1 MVEVGAE
8 AGLRMY
14 SLVTAR
20 APESCHADG
29 VSPSMMS
36 GWVTTGY
43 FFSPSAT
50 GAAGAAATAA
60 AGLAAAFAAIFLAMR
75 SSFFFRLLSDLVFFL
90 IDRTYGLAWT
100 FLAP

>member
-1 MVEVGAE
+1 MVEVGGE

-50 GAAGAAATAA
+50 GAAGAAATAT
-60 AGLAAAFAAIFLAMR
+60 AGLAAAFATIFLAIE
-75 SSFFFRLLSDLVFFL
+75 SSFFFRFFYDLVFFL
-90 IDRTYGLAWT
+90 IDLTDGLAST
-100 FLAP
+100 F